1 MKLKYS
7 KEVMKHFTNPKH
19 MGSIKNADAVG
30 QAGNPVCGDIMKIY
44 IKVKDNKIKDIKFKT
59 LGCAAAI
66 ASSDM
71 LVELAR
77 GKTLEAAEK
86 ITGTDVVKKL
96 GKLPPVKVHCSVL
109 AQHALHEAIKKYK
122 IKKKK

>member
-7 KEVMKHFTNPKH
+7 KAVMKHFTHPKN
-19 MGSIKNADAVG
+19 MGEIKNADAVG

-71 LVELAR
+71 LTELAR
-77 GKTLEAAEK
+77 GKTLEGAAK
-86 ITGTDVVKKL
+86 LTGADVVKKL

-109 AQHALHEAIKKYK
+109 AQHALRDAIKKYWAK
-122 IKKKK
+122 HK